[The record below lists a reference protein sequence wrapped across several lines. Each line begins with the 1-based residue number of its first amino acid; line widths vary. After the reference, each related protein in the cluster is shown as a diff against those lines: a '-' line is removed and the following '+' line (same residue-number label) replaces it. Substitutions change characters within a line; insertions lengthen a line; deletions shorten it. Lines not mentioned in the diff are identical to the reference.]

1 MTQTDSLA
9 FTYDPTNDESIAE
22 FEADEKFLAALPT
35 DISLDSDTE
44 IENEDVEDLILSFR
58 HGGAAGDRA
67 RDDAYSYLQ
76 EIGKTP
82 LLTQQEETELFQ
94 QFDAARQWVA
104 ELLDQLPPSILER
117 VRFQSAA
124 GRRAERNPKP
134 GMWWSP
140 MNIAPILE
148 WIQKEIKAYQR
159 ALTVE
164 CTASD
169 DGAEAR
175 SRLAQLW
182 TALTDAAGQM
192 HEAKMKIVEANLL
205 LVASITKQHHFP
217 QSSVSFLDL
226 MQEGS
231 IGLMKAVEKFD
242 LQKGYRFS
250 TYATWWIMQAITRAR
265 HQQSQTVRVPCY
277 IGERQRA
284 IKEATTKLEIDL
296 ERRPDLTEIAEAVD
310 MPKDRVIEILQG
322 TQRTVS
328 LSAPLSESSPDTTIS
343 DLLAD
348 ESQVTPEEEFMSRS
362 EEELLDKVL
371 GTLAAR
377 EALVI
382 KLRFGLADGEEHTLC
397 EIGRKLGVTRER
409 VRQIEVDAL
418 RKLRHSTRTEYLKEL
433 L

>member
-58 HGGAAGDRA
+58 RGGAAGDRA

-169 DGAEAR
+169 DDAEAR

-409 VRQIEVDAL
+409 ARQIEVDAL
-418 RKLRHSTRTEYLKEL
+418 RKLRHSTRTEDLKEL